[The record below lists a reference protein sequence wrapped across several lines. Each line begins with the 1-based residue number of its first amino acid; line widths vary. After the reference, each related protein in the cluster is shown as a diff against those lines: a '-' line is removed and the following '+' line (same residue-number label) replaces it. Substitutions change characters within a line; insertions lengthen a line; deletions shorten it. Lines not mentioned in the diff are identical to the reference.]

1 MYSVGNW
8 SFGGNT
14 QPTDQDT
21 AIIQVTIK
29 RDVDGSI
36 TTEGYDAIPCCVS
49 SNMSGGVG
57 YNDYKP
63 TPYPEDNEGYKRV
76 LSKLDM
82 NSGWE
87 NANKD
92 YSAWYSAWG

>member
-1 MYSVGNW
+1 
-8 SFGGNT
+8 
-14 QPTDQDT
+14 
-21 AIIQVTIK
+21 
-29 RDVDGSI
+29 
-36 TTEGYDAIPCCVS
+36 
-49 SNMSGGVG
+49 MSGGVG

-63 TPYPEDNEGYKRV
+63 TPYPEDNEGCKRV